1 MVVVKKPMY
10 PNHSQRGSN
19 LGDPFVPHTYDNNK
33 WNRIYGKKEDETEDD
48 RIKLMESHSIFQF
61 QSDLKYVNTI
71 IAMVFYVLTVV
82 LAAMSLSKDLASTKF
97 PTSIVTYVI
106 HPWNNMDKLDST
118 LQAWKNNTTPMQNV
132 QTLWAWSSCDQY
144 ITTNNVPLQ
153 TDPYTFAQVS
163 ASNPVWMPG
172 GCNCIAQVGH
182 AMGTTWSPTQTTTPT
197 KDDVKS
203 MLEFCVYEGDMP
215 YSYEPLHATYRPL
228 YYFYAFMMIST
239 LSIVMS
245 NFLHDSGENTVR
257 RMVAEGM
264 ASMGSNGTQSTIADD
279 SIWKMFTRLVL
290 FTFFIFGSTLA
301 FTLSFLLKCN
311 SCEMGLSSFNL
322 GFPITFI
329 IVISLILAIF
339 FGPYIVSYVRNRN
352 VKLALSTIVEAEH
365 DRYNDYMKIVY
376 RYANDEM
383 RYRISDT
390 LNAQAQLE
398 HLWMDILLIP
408 AMVMLAIGIVLTRQ
422 WTENGIIFYY
432 STLVMFYTVIS
443 TSGDWMT
450 SHWTRSLRLSDDLK
464 LETSSVYEYYQGY
477 KDIIS
482 YAQIF
487 VLIALVFTA
496 VPSESITPYSYI
508 LFYNWF
514 YFIFA
519 LFAIYMLP
527 DIINDRV
534 GLTMHTVTAIKQFVL
549 NFLVLTLIITLVV
562 TEFFR
567 KDVLAYPNL

>member
-1 MVVVKKPMY
+1 MVVVKKPVY
-10 PNHSQRGSN
+10 PNPNQRGSAI
-19 LGDPFVPHTYDNNK
+19 GDPFVPHTYDDEKWKNTYRNN
-33 WNRIYGKKEDETEDD
+33 RRTDEDHI
-48 RIKLMESHSIFQF
+48 RFIESQGIFQF
-61 QSDLKYVNTI
+61 QSNLKYVNTV
-71 IAMVFYVLTVV
+71 IALILYVLTVI
-82 LAAMSLSKDLASTKF
+82 LAIVSLNKDIASTKF

-106 HPWNNMDKLDST
+106 HPWDKMDKLEST
-118 LQAWKNNTTPMQNV
+118 LQGWNNNTSPMQNV

-153 TDPYTFAQVS
+153 TDPYTLARVS

-172 GCNCIAQVGH
+172 GCNCIAQVGN
-182 AMGTTWSPTQTTTPT
+182 AMGPNWSPTQTTAPT

-203 MLEFCVYEGDMP
+203 MLQFCAYEGDMP

-228 YYFYAFMMIST
+228 YYFYAFMMIAS

-245 NFLHDSGENTVR
+245 NFLHDSGENIVR

-264 ASMGSNGTQSTIADD
+264 DSMVSNGTESHIAQG
-279 SIWKMFTRLVL
+279 SVWKMFTRFIV
-290 FTFFIFGSTLA
+290 FTGLIFGSTLA

-311 SCEMGLSSFNL
+311 SCEIGLTSFNL
-322 GFPITFI
+322 GFPVTLI
-329 IVISLILAIF
+329 IVISMIVALY
-339 FGPYIVSYVRNRN
+339 FGPYIISYIRNRD
-352 VKLALSTIVEAEH
+352 VKLALSTIVESEQ
-365 DRYNDYMKIVY
+365 DRVNIIFKNP
-376 RYANDEM
+376 NDEM

-477 KDIIS
+477 KDIIC

-487 VLIALVFTA
+487 ILVALVFTA
-496 VPSESITPYSYI
+496 VPSESITPYSYV

-549 NFLVLTLIITLVV
+549 NFLILTLIITLVV
-562 TEFFR
+562 TELFQ
-567 KDVLAYPNL
+567 KDVLSYHKL